1 MTIIEAINQ
10 IDSLKPNTYSMP
22 DKVRWLS
29 NLDWMIKTEIIDTHE
44 GAEGESFSGYT
55 EETSLD
61 TVLLAKAPNEDL
73 YIKWLETQI
82 DYANGEYGR
91 YNNSMTA
98 FNTAYSTFC
107 NYYNRTHMPKG
118 TEFKFI
124 GNRKP
129 LVGIIEGDPL
139 NQAEEI

>member
-10 IDSLKPNTYSMP
+10 IDSLKPNIYSST

-29 NLDWMIKTEIIDTHE
+29 NLDWMVKTEIIDTHE
-44 GAEGESFSGYT
+44 GAEDVSFGGYT
-55 EETSLD
+55 EETPLE
-61 TVLLAKAPNEDL
+61 TVLLVSAPHDDL
-73 YIKWLETQI
+73 YIKWLEAQI

-91 YNNSMTA
+91 YNNSLPTFTA
-98 FNTAYSTFC
+98 TYSTFN

-124 GNRKP
+124 GNKKP
-129 LVGIIEGDPL
+129 YEGIAEGDPL
-139 NQAEEI
+139 NQADEI

>member
-1 MTIIEAINQ
+1 MTIIEAINL
-10 IDSLKPNTYSMP
+10 IDSLKPNTYSIP

-44 GAEGESFSGYT
+44 GAEEKTFGGYT
-55 EETSLD
+55 EETPFD
-61 TVLLAKAPNEDL
+61 TPLLVSAPHEDV

-82 DYANGEYGR
+82 DYVNGEYGR

-98 FNTAYSTFC
+98 FNSAYSTFS

-124 GNRKP
+124 GGKKS

-139 NQAEEI
+139 NQADEI